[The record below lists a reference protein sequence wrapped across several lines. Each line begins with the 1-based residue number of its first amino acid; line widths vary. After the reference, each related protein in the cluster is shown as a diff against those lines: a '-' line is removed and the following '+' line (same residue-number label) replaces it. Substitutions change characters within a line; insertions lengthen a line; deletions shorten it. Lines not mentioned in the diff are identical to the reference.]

1 MTIRVSCAQI
11 YPRLGDKEYNIQK
24 MEQYIHQTMTEYPDT
39 QLIVFPELATS
50 GYEGTVEQF
59 QALAETTEDGESI
72 RRMGAL
78 AAKYGIYIVYGFPER
93 DLIHTDVLY
102 NSAVLID
109 KDGKPMGTYRKV
121 HPFASEKTWCRA
133 GCDFP
138 VFDTDL
144 GRLGI
149 MICWD
154 TAFPEVARIY
164 GLKGADLLIVSTNW
178 EDPYE
183 EEWDPTKINSHE
195 EDWDLI
201 TRARAYD
208 NTLHLV
214 AANRVGDDG
223 KVLSFFGR
231 SKIIGPTG
239 REIAALDT
247 REEGILSAEI
257 DLSLT
262 EKKRVQYYTFFKD
275 RVPDAY
281 DEVVKKY

>member
-1 MTIRVSCAQI
+1 MK
-11 YPRLGDKEYNIQK
+11 RLG
-24 MEQYIHQTMTEYPDT
+24 
-39 QLIVFPELATS
+39 V
-50 GYEGTVEQF
+50 V
-59 QALAETTEDGESI
+59 QAVSFRYSI
-72 RRMGAL
+72 P
-78 AAKYGIYIVYGFPER
+78 IWV
-93 DLIHTDVLY
+93 V
-102 NSAVLID
+102 
-109 KDGKPMGTYRKV
+109 
-121 HPFASEKTWCRA
+121 
-133 GCDFP
+133 
-138 VFDTDL
+138 
-144 GRLGI
+144 
-149 MICWD
+149 WD

-183 EEWDPTKINSHE
+183 EEWDPSEINSHE

-201 TRARAYD
+201 TKARAYD

-223 KVLSFFGR
+223 KTLSFFGR
-231 SKIIGPTG
+231 SKVIGPTG